1 MRPAFTNPVVPENNY
16 SMLMSLNKSVYII
29 KAAQSSSKAEK
40 LSLNEFGGM
49 QPVFQLSV
57 GARVI
62 LFLNLRTK
70 VDLWNGAMEEVKSLI
85 YKKNIIPPSLPIA
98 VLVKF
103 DNYNGPTFY
112 NVDLIPI
119 CPVSLVSCAAES

>member
-1 MRPAFTNPVVPENNY
+1 
-16 SMLMSLNKSVYII
+16 MSLNKSVYII
-29 KAAQSSSKAEK
+29 KAAQNSSKAPK
-40 LSLNEFGGM
+40 LSSNEFGGM

-57 GARVI
+57 GARVM
-62 LFLNLRTK
+62 LLLNLRNK

-119 CPVSLVSCAAES
+119 CPVSLASCAAKR